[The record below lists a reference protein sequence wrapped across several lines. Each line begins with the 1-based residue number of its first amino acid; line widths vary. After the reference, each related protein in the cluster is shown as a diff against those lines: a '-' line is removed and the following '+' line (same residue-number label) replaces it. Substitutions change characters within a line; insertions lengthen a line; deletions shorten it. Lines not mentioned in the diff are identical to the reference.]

1 MRITSPKREAR
12 YRQLLLA
19 AQRIFAR
26 DGIDG
31 ASVADI
37 AESAGVAKGSVY
49 LYFTSK
55 EALAGDL
62 VRNIFAYDAPD
73 APLPAEDPDP
83 LARIVRFCVDQQR
96 NVEALGEDRAVVLH
110 MLGHSAKSSEDLV
123 ARGIR
128 QLLTESRFLIEVL
141 VQSAQSKGMLPAE
154 VNAADAAAAILAST
168 YGCIQLGLINGH
180 MPDVKHTVES
190 LLCGLGAQMPTGA

>member
-19 AQRIFAR
+19 AQKIFAR

-55 EALAGDL
+55 EALAGEL
-62 VRNIFAYDAPD
+62 VRSIFAYDDPE
-73 APLPAEDPDP
+73 APLPAEDPEP
-83 LARIVRFCVDQQR
+83 LARIVAFCVDQQR
-96 NVEALGEDRAVVLH
+96 NVQELGEDSAVVLH
-110 MLGHSAKSSEDLV
+110 MLGHAAKSKGDLV

-128 QLLTESRFLIEVL
+128 QLLAESRLLLEVL
-141 VQSAQSKGMLPAE
+141 VKSAQDKDMLPDS
-154 VNAADAAAAILAST
+154 VKADEAAAAILAST
-168 YGCIQLGLINGH
+168 YGCIQQGLICGQ
-180 MPDVKHTVES
+180 MPDVKQTVEA
-190 LLCGLGAQMPTGA
+190 LLSGLGAQLPAGA